1 MSNPFIGEIRMF
13 GGNFAPDGWAFCN
26 GQMLAISENE
36 ALFALIGT
44 IYGGNGQT
52 TFGLPDLRGRIPI
65 HSGQG
70 PGLSYQVIG
79 QQLGSETTVLT
90 VNQIPPHAHNIMAS
104 PSVGNSTGISN
115 SAIAAG
121 TIGRVYTNDTTPA
134 NLGNMN
140 AGTIVNAGGSQPHDN
155 MMPYLC
161 INFIIALWGIF
172 PPRN

>member
-1 MSNPFIGEIRMF
+1 MF
-13 GGNFAPDGWAFCN
+13 GGNFAPNGWAFCN
-26 GQMLAISENE
+26 GQMLAISQND

-90 VNQIPPHAHNIMAS
+90 VNQIPLHTHNIMAS

-134 NLGNMN
+134 NLGDMN